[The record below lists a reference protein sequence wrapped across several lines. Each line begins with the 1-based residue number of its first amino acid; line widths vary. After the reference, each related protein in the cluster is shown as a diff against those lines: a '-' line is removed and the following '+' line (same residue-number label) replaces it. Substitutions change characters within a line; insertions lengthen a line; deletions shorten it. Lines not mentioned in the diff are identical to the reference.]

1 MNTLLTEAWNKIDKD
16 WADSSLKSEKYLSF
30 DHVAEDQ
37 CSAESFFF
45 ACSCWKS
52 SLSHRFESIN
62 AIVLIISFKELLLA
76 WLMKF

>member
-1 MNTLLTEAWNKIDKD
+1 MNTLLTEAWNKIDKN
-16 WADSSLKSEKYLSF
+16 WADSSLKSEKHLSF

-52 SLSHRFESIN
+52 SLSHRFESIS
-62 AIVLIISFKELLLA
+62 AVVLIISFKELLLA
-76 WLMKF
+76 WLTEF